1 MRAGVED
8 LIGGSRRLKVHHAI
22 VNHTIVAS
30 GGMER
35 ACQSNLSIGH
45 DISALL
51 SSAIHVDVQDREFHK
66 IGD

>member
-1 MRAGVED
+1 MRAGTED
-8 LIGGSRRLKVHHAI
+8 LIGDPRPLKVHHAI

-51 SSAIHVDVQDREFHK
+51 SSAIHVGVQYRELHK